1 MQRATMNYLDYANYI
16 EKLALVLSKE
26 EILSQNSK
34 EFLIFKNYL
43 DNDSFEVF
51 QSTTKS
57 ILNSYYARQPIS
69 FSINTY
75 MFYQAHTQDWF
86 DFLWGNSDE
95 DSKELFRKEL
105 SETGLKIKFF
115 DNKKQF
121 KMDEVLNVKF

>member
-1 MQRATMNYLDYANYI
+1 MMQRETMNYLDYANYI
-16 EKLALVLSKE
+16 EKLALVLSKD

-57 ILNSYYARQPIS
+57 ILASYYARQPIS

-86 DFLWGNSDE
+86 DFLWSNSDE
-95 DSKELFRKEL
+95 KSKLVFQKELN
-105 SETGLKIKFF
+105 ETGVQIKFF
-115 DNKKQF
+115 DNKRKSNNA
-121 KMDEVLNVKF
+121 ENLNV

>member
-1 MQRATMNYLDYANYI
+1 MQRQTMNYLDYANYI

-43 DNDSFEVF
+43 DNDNFEVF

-75 MFYQAHTQDWF
+75 MFYQAHTQEWF
-86 DFLWGNSDE
+86 DFLWENSDE
-95 DSKELFRKEL
+95 NSKNLFRKDL
-105 SETGLKIKFF
+105 TSTGLKIKFF

-121 KMDEVLNVKF
+121 NTDMTFNV